1 MSASTKGNENLT
13 EAAMQPIRA
22 TSTGLAG
29 VPDGTPGT
37 AFQAS
42 GFNDPESIEY
52 EAWMF
57 APDDEPDGAA
67 YYCSRE
73 NWQANSKETK

>member
-1 MSASTKGNENLT
+1 ME
-13 EAAMQPIRA
+13 PIKA
-22 TSTGLAG
+22 TCAGLAG
-29 VPDGTPGT
+29 VPDGTAGL

-42 GFNDPESIEY
+42 GFNDPESVEY

-67 YYCSRE
+67 YYCERA
-73 NWQANSKETK
+73 NWMTEVTA